1 MEKED
6 SITSKSLEDTNQ
18 IADVFAENL
27 FTTLW
32 KNRGKALVI
41 QMEGNLGSGKTTFV
55 KAVAKS
61 LGILKTVT
69 SPTFV
74 LEKIYKIPA
83 ENQKETGFQQL
94 IHIDAYRLAD
104 KEDLTSIGWEEIL
117 KDPKNLIFVEWPER
131 IVGAFPD
138 NSMKISFCFI
148 DEETR
153 IVTFYS

>member
-6 SITSKSLEDTNQ
+6 SITSKSLEDTAH
-18 IADVFAENL
+18 IAGVFVENL

-32 KNRGKALVI
+32 KNRGEAMVI
-41 QMEGNLGSGKTTFV
+41 QLEGNLGSGKTTFV

-61 LGILKTVT
+61 LGIQGTVT

-74 LEKIYKIPA
+74 LEKIYKIPS
-83 ENQKETGFQQL
+83 ENQKKTGFQQL
-94 IHIDAYRLAD
+94 IHIDAYRLGD
-104 KEDLTSIGWEEIL
+104 KDDLNSIGWKEIL

-138 NSMKISFCFI
+138 NSTKISFRFV

-153 IVTFYS
+153 IITFYS